1 MPLRLIPNGQLL
13 LVRIPDPERQLWG
26 WEPFA
31 HSLNCDV
38 VMGGFKACAVL
49 ANFGTPTTLTE
60 LRRSLFFEARCE
72 RHSGGVHY
80 RGGDS

>member
-1 MPLRLIPNGQLL
+1 MPLRLIPNEQLL
-13 LVRIPDPERQLWG
+13 LVRIPDPERELWG

-31 HSLNCDV
+31 HTLNCDE
-38 VMGGFKACAVL
+38 VMGGFKACAEL

-60 LRRSLFFEARCE
+60 LRCSLFFEARCE